1 MKKLLAFCK
10 ENIFFLGILAL
21 LAFIPLYPKLP
32 LVDIRHTWVY
42 IRVEDFVVLFIL
54 LTWGITAMRRN
65 NALKTPLTIPIL
77 FFWAIGAVATI
88 HGLLLIF
95 SALGDVRGNVALL
108 SFMRRIEYMSLFFVA
123 YSAMRDKQFLKWVIV
138 VLTSTVLA
146 VTLYGIGQKYA
157 GFPAFLTMNEEFAKG
172 IPIRLSE
179 LSRVSAT
186 FGGHYDLAAY
196 LVLVLPILVSLLFAV
211 KNWLGRMALGVA
223 SLLGCIVMMMTV
235 SRISLFALV
244 GALVAV
250 VFIQKKKLVLVSIPI
265 AIVGLLLFVSVRP
278 SIVERFTSTVKQ
290 IDVLVSAQTGDAVG
304 HSTNVSKEYFA
315 NKTVRQVYST
325 TVTDLYNHASPA
337 ASLVVPLARI
347 EADPVLFVEPNAP
360 NGENLPQGTGYINLG
375 LSPVIRKVSHFYY
388 EPIPKVATTSAEV
401 FIINGNFLVK
411 KVFTYDLSF
420 TTRFQGEWPRAIETF
435 RRNIFIGSGY
445 GSVGLAVDNSYLRML
460 AEVGLLGFGSF
471 LAIFILTGIYIGKTL
486 PLVSDY
492 KTRSFI
498 IGFAAGIG
506 GLAVNALFIDVFEAS
521 KVAFVLWLL
530 FGVSLGALALYQR
543 KPLELMKPFRALLLS
558 PLAIAIYLFIFILV
572 LFPSLSRNNFVGD
585 DFTWLR
591 WAADCGSN
599 VSDRTDCNLN
609 WSTIAR
615 YFTQAEGFFYRPG
628 AKLYFLFMYSVFW
641 LNQSVYHNVST
652 FLHFGVSVLVFLL
665 ARKILRNFVLSV
677 VAAGAFLLMSGH
689 SEPVFWV
696 SATGFLFTS
705 FFSLLSLLWYIS
717 WSETGKKF
725 PFFAALGSF
734 VLSLLFHELGI
745 VTPLLYLLYTWI
757 TGGWGYIQERWR
769 QLRIHVLFSPIL
781 LYLIARYAAASHWLS
796 GDYNY
801 NLVKLPFNFIG
812 NGLGYVLLGLL
823 GPLSMPITQIIR
835 MGGRTHVWVMA
846 LIIMVFGVALL
857 WAWKRWGDKVSPEDR
872 KIWRFGIGFFFI
884 TLLPF
889 IGLGNITS
897 RYSYLSSV
905 GTSLLLV
912 YCMEKAYRYLLK
924 GGQAAALLIIII
936 TASSWSLLQL
946 IQHKDLQ
953 DNWYAAGEVSRKFV
967 VEMDSAYEDYW
978 RTEPMEFHFVNVP
991 IRVGEAWVFPVGLPD
1006 ALWLVFRNPDIRVFM
1021 WPTTEEAYE
1030 AVSYESKNQKIFEFT
1045 SSGELIERRK
1055 LRTSP

>member
-1 MKKLLAFCK
+1 MKKLFVFCK
-10 ENIFFLGILAL
+10 EHIFFLATLVFLG
-21 LAFIPLYPKLP
+21 FIPLYPKLP

-42 IRVEDFVVLFIL
+42 VRVEDFVVLFTL
-54 LTWGITAMRRN
+54 LLWGITALRRN
-65 NALKTPLTIPIL
+65 NTLHTPLTIPIL
-77 FFWAIGAVATI
+77 LFWAIGAVATI

-95 SALGDVRGNVALL
+95 SSLGDVRGNVALL

-123 YSAMRDKQFLKWVIV
+123 YSAMRDKRFFTWVSV
-138 VLTSTVLA
+138 VLTATVLA

-172 IPIRLSE
+172 IPIRLSG
-179 LSRVSAT
+179 LSRVSST

-196 LVLVLPILVSLLFAV
+196 LVLVLPVLVSLLFAV
-211 KNWLGRMALGVA
+211 KNWLGRIALGA
-223 SLLGCIVMMMTV
+223 TSLLGCIVMMMTV

-244 GALVAV
+244 GALGAV
-250 VFIQKKKLVLVSIPI
+250 VFVQKKKLVLVSIPVVVI
-265 AIVGLLLFVSVRP
+265 GMLILVSVRP
-278 SIVERFTSTVKQ
+278 TIVERFTSTVKQ
-290 IDVLVSAQTGDAVG
+290 IDVLVSAQTGEAVG
-304 HSTNVSKEYFA
+304 HSTNVSKEYFTD
-315 NKTVRQVYST
+315 KTVRQVYST

-337 ASLVVPLARI
+337 ASLVIPLARI

-486 PLVSDY
+486 PLVSDH

-498 IGFAAGIG
+498 IGFAAGVG
-506 GLAVNALFIDVFEAS
+506 GLAINAFFIDVFEAS

-530 FGVSLGALALYQR
+530 FGVTLGTLGLYAR
-543 KPLELMKPFRALLLS
+543 KPLELIKPLKSLLLS
-558 PLAIAIYLFIFILV
+558 PVAVAIFMFILTLV
-572 LFPSLSRNNFVGD
+572 LFTSITRNNFVGD
-585 DFTWLR
+585 DFIWLR
-591 WAADCGSN
+591 WAADCGKS
-599 VSDRTDCNLN
+599 VFDGAVCNLN
-609 WSTIAR
+609 WSTIVQ
-615 YFTQAEGFFYRPG
+615 YFTQAQGFFYRPG
-628 AKLYFLFMYSVFW
+628 AKLYFLIMYSVFW
-641 LNQSVYHNVST
+641 LNQSVYHNVSI
-652 FLHFGVSVLVFLL
+652 FLHFGVSVMVFLL
-665 ARKILRNFVLSV
+665 ARKLLRNFVLSV

-689 SEPVFWV
+689 AEPVFWV

-705 FFSLLSLLWYIS
+705 FFSLLSLLCYIS
-717 WSETGKKF
+717 WSETGKRLSF
-725 PFFAALGSF
+725 LLTIGSL

-745 VTPLLYLLYTWI
+745 VTPLLYLLYSWSTQ
-757 TGGWGYIQERWR
+757 GLGHLSERWR
-769 QLRIHVLFSPIL
+769 ALRIHLLFFPIPV
-781 LYLIARYAAASHWLS
+781 YLIARYAAASHWFS

-801 NLVKLPFNFIG
+801 NLVKLPFNVIG

-823 GPLSMPITQIIR
+823 GPLSMPVTQIIR
-835 MGGRTHVWVMA
+835 MGARTHIWEMA
-846 LIIMVFGVALL
+846 VILIVFGVAVV
-857 WAWKRWGDKVSPEDR
+857 WTTKRWIEKLPAEDR
-872 KIWRFGIGFFFI
+872 NIWLFGVGFFFI
-884 TLLPF
+884 ALLPF

-905 GTSLLLV
+905 AVVILMAHLTR
-912 YCMEKAYRYLLK
+912 KAYRYLI
-924 GGQAAALLIIII
+924 GMGRTAALLIVII

-946 IQHKDLQ
+946 IQHQDLQ
-953 DNWYAAGEVSRKFV
+953 DDWHAAGEVSRKFV
-967 VEMDSAYEDYW
+967 VGMDGAYEDYW

-991 IRVGEAWVFPVGLPD
+991 IRVGEAWVFPVGLSD

-1021 WPTTEEAYE
+1021 WPTIEQAFA
-1030 AVSYESKNQKIFEFT
+1030 AVSYESKNQKVFEFT
-1045 SSGELIERRK
+1045 ASGQLVERRK